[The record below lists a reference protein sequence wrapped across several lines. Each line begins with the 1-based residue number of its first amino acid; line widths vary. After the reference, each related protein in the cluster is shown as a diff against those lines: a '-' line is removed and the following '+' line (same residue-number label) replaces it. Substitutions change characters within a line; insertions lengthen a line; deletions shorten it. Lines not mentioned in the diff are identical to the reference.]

1 MALSVFQSG
10 DADVGNGIGNSNC
23 CSKPNRFARLTAE
36 AEVKKR
42 YEAAREKRRG
52 GKGNVDKLVLTR
64 K

>member
-36 AEVKKR
+36 AEVKKQP
-42 YEAAREKRRG
+42 
-52 GKGNVDKLVLTR
+52 LTYSVGPETGR
-64 K
+64 AEILEVPPAL